1 MHSKKFK
8 LEKFSSQIL
17 FVSLIIIYY
26 LIGFYLIQQTSITSD
41 ESAYIGAAYSYIQGL
56 GLNQEHPLFLKLIDS
71 VVFNLFFPDNEA
83 SIPTINFILG
93 QENIET
99 RLAAFNV
106 GYELLMKDSIAFNR
120 IIFGLRFIH
129 LFFNSLIFIWF
140 YLYTFI
146 FREINSIISIIFLIL
161 YTFSPSFY
169 SHNFLITFDVSVSLY
184 AMLFALSFSFF
195 MKSFVRGGSKF
206 LAAHFVLSFSLLF
219 IAINVKFSN
228 LVLIPIIGLTYAIY
242 SIYLI
247 IKRRRQ
253 KFLYITLLGSF
264 SLLFQAILI
273 ALMYGWAFRN
283 LPNTSLLNKF
293 LNIYIQGIG
302 MNLSTSKGIR
312 EPFVDGKFISTTAI
326 DYLLK
331 IFWFKENLVLLIIGV
346 FLLLV
351 FIGNMLFRKY
361 SMQKIFKSYTNKE
374 TLLLISIV
382 SMYPIIYLLI
392 SSSSRFIIGYRYF
405 YPIIIFIY
413 LLFAVLLFA
422 LHYRWKKYVLLVLL
436 ISYMYVGTIGIP
448 QSLSYVNPV
457 WNKEKWKLADDS
469 TINWGQETQHA
480 VEYLLQNKLLP
491 ENNKNTL
498 IYQLFGVNISFV
510 QYLEL
515 LSKNYKYPINIQSY
529 YQSTL
534 DLRNKEITKL
544 PYKYLLID
552 STVKQQI
559 YVEKNNN
566 LAASQNWNFLIKR
579 KPIYSHNNIIYIYR
593 IQ

>member
-206 LAAHFVLSFSLLF
+206 LFLF
-219 IAINVKFSN
+219 
-228 LVLIPIIGLTYAIY
+228 
-242 SIYLI
+242 
-247 IKRRRQ
+247 
-253 KFLYITLLGSF
+253 
-264 SLLFQAILI
+264 
-273 ALMYGWAFRN
+273 
-283 LPNTSLLNKF
+283 
-293 LNIYIQGIG
+293 
-302 MNLSTSKGIR
+302 
-312 EPFVDGKFISTTAI
+312 
-326 DYLLK
+326 YLL
-331 IFWFKENLVLLIIGV
+331 LL
-346 FLLLV
+346 
-351 FIGNMLFRKY
+351 M
-361 SMQKIFKSYTNKE
+361 
-374 TLLLISIV
+374 
-382 SMYPIIYLLI
+382 
-392 SSSSRFIIGYRYF
+392 
-405 YPIIIFIY
+405 
-413 LLFAVLLFA
+413 
-422 LHYRWKKYVLLVLL
+422 
-436 ISYMYVGTIGIP
+436 
-448 QSLSYVNPV
+448 
-457 WNKEKWKLADDS
+457 
-469 TINWGQETQHA
+469 
-480 VEYLLQNKLLP
+480 
-491 ENNKNTL
+491 
-498 IYQLFGVNISFV
+498 
-510 QYLEL
+510 
-515 LSKNYKYPINIQSY
+515 
-529 YQSTL
+529 
-534 DLRNKEITKL
+534 
-544 PYKYLLID
+544 
-552 STVKQQI
+552 
-559 YVEKNNN
+559 
-566 LAASQNWNFLIKR
+566 
-579 KPIYSHNNIIYIYR
+579 
-593 IQ
+593 